1 MIERAIGLTD
11 EQYIKQLSDKLRE
24 AEDTLEAIRTGAV
37 DALFIDTGEAVS
49 VYTLESADRPY
60 RTLVEQMQ
68 EGAVT
73 LSRDGFVLYGNERLG
88 EMVHRPLE
96 KVVAH
101 DFADFVA
108 PAERERF
115 RRFIANSAEEAV
127 RSEFNLLAADDQVT
141 PAYLSF
147 RALALDS
154 SEEPIICGVVTDLTE
169 RRLLEARL
177 SQAQKMEA
185 VGQLTGGLAH
195 DFNNLLQGIKGSLDL
210 IARRPTSEKV
220 VRWTE
225 AGLKA
230 ADRGAKLTAQLLA
243 FSRSQ
248 KLELQ
253 PLRINS
259 VIRDMTDLLV
269 RTIGTTVRIRL
280 NLEPSEHYVLSDPTQ
295 LELAILNL
303 ALNAR
308 DAMPTGGSLNITTQH
323 HPDPVEG
330 APYGVM
336 QICVADTGVG
346 MSEDVRLKAF
356 NAFFSTKGIG
366 AGTGLGL
373 AQVQSIVEQSNGWVR
388 LVSAPGCGTQ
398 VFLTLPYTRDSA
410 LIEVP
415 AAAANEPLKQGGKQV
430 MLIDDDDDVRRV
442 VVDMLEALGHQ
453 VREASS
459 GLAGLKL
466 IDVQM
471 PDLVLLDFAMPH
483 LNGAEVAKLLLEKYP
498 HLPIIFISGFSDTA
512 QLQAAVGS
520 SATVLRKPFTM
531 DRLSDMLDQVVG
543 ANIEPS

>member
-1 MIERAIGLTD
+1 MIERVNGMTD
-11 EQYIKQLSDKLRE
+11 EQYIQALTDKLRE
-24 AEDTLEAIRTGAV
+24 AEETLEAIRTGAV
-37 DALFIDTGEAVS
+37 DALFIDTGESVS

-73 LSRDGFVLYGNERLG
+73 LSLDGFVLYGNERLG
-88 EMVHRPLE
+88 EIVHRPLE

-101 DFADFVA
+101 DFSDFIT
-108 PAERERF
+108 PSERERF
-115 RRFIANSAEEAV
+115 RQFLSDSAEEAV
-127 RSEFNLLAADDQVT
+127 RAEFNLRSTDEHLF

-147 RALALDS
+147 RALTLDS
-154 SEEPIICGVVTDLTE
+154 SEEPIICGVVTDLAE
-169 RRLLEARL
+169 QRLLEARL

-210 IARRPTSEKV
+210 IARRPTSDKV
-220 VRWTE
+220 VKWTE

-259 VIRDMTDLLV
+259 VIRDMGDLLA
-269 RTIGTTVRIRL
+269 RTIGTSVRIRL
-280 NLEPSEHYVLSDPTQ
+280 NLEPSEQLVLSDPTQ

-308 DAMPTGGSLNITTQH
+308 DAMPTGGTLNITTQH
-323 HPDPVEG
+323 HPQPADG
-330 APYGVM
+330 APHGLM

-346 MSEDVRLKAF
+346 MSEEVRLKAF
-356 NAFFSTKGIG
+356 HAFFSTKGIG

-373 AQVQSIVEQSNGWVR
+373 AQVQSIVEQSNGWVQ
-388 LVSAPGCGTQ
+388 LVSAPGAGTQ
-398 VFLTLPYTRDSA
+398 VFLTIPYTQEGEYTEHPTSA
-410 LIEVP
+410 VAP
-415 AAAANEPLKQGGKQV
+415 AAQQSGMRV

-453 VREASS
+453 VREADS

-466 IDVQM
+466 IDVQV
-471 PDLVLLDFAMPH
+471 PDIVLLDFAMPH
-483 LNGAEVAKLLLEKYP
+483 LNGAEVARLLRDKHP
-498 HLPIIFISGFSDTA
+498 DLPLIFISGFSDTA

-520 SATVLRKPFTM
+520 GAIVLRKPFTL
-531 DRLSDMLDQVVG
+531 DRLSEMLDQFG
-543 ANIEPS
+543 APTG

>member
-1 MIERAIGLTD
+1 MIEREEGLTD
-11 EQYIKQLSDKLRE
+11 EQYIQALTSKLRE
-24 AEDTLEAIRTGAV
+24 AEETLEAIRTGAV
-37 DALFIDTGEAVS
+37 DALFIDTGEGVS

-60 RTLVEQMQ
+60 RTLIEQMQ

-73 LSRDGFVLYGNERLG
+73 LSLDGFVLYGNERLG
-88 EMVHRPLE
+88 EIVHRPLE
-96 KVVAH
+96 KVVAR
-101 DFADFVA
+101 DFSEFIAS
-108 PAERERF
+108 AERERF
-115 RRFIANSAEEAV
+115 RQFLADSAEEAV
-127 RSEFNLLAADDQVT
+127 RAEFNLRAEDDQLF

-169 RRLLEARL
+169 QRLLEARL

-210 IARRPTSEKV
+210 IARRPDSEKV
-220 VRWTE
+220 VKWTE

-269 RTIGTTVRIRL
+269 RTIGTSVRIKL
-280 NLEPSEHYVLSDPTQ
+280 NLETSDQLVLSDPTQ

-308 DAMPTGGSLNITTQH
+308 DAMPTGGTLNITTQH
-323 HPDPVEG
+323 HPQPAEG
-330 APYGVM
+330 APHGLM
-336 QICVADTGVG
+336 QICIADTGVG
-346 MSEDVRLKAF
+346 MSEEVRLKAF

-373 AQVQSIVEQSNGWVR
+373 AQVQSIVEQSNGWVQ
-388 LVSAPGCGTQ
+388 LISSPGAGTQ
-398 VFLTLPYTRDSA
+398 VFLTMPYTQEGEHVEKPVHAVASA
-410 LIEVP
+410 PQLD
-415 AAAANEPLKQGGKQV
+415 GKRV
-430 MLIDDDDDVRRV
+430 MLIDDDHDVRRV
-442 VVDMLEALGHQ
+442 VVDMLEVLGHQ
-453 VREASS
+453 VREADS

-466 IDVQM
+466 IDVQV
-471 PDLVLLDFAMPH
+471 PDIVLLDFAMPH
-483 LNGAEVAKLLLEKYP
+483 LNGAEVAKLLREKHP
-498 HLPIIFISGFSDTA
+498 DLPLIFISGFSDTA

-520 SATVLRKPFTM
+520 SATVLRKPFTI
-531 DRLSDMLDQVVG
+531 DRLSEMLEQFG
-543 ANIEPS
+543 

>member
-1 MIERAIGLTD
+1 MLNRIPGMTD
-11 EQYIKQLSDKLRE
+11 EHYIQALSNKLRE

-37 DALFIDTGEAVS
+37 DALFIDTGESVS

-73 LSRDGFVLYGNERLG
+73 LSLDGFVLYGNERLG
-88 EMVHRPLE
+88 EIVHRPLE
-96 KVVAH
+96 KVVAQ
-101 DFADFVA
+101 DFSEFIVA
-108 PAERERF
+108 AERERF
-115 RRFIANSAEEAV
+115 RRFLADSGQEVV
-127 RSEFNLLAADDQVT
+127 RSEFNLLAADGQII

-210 IARRPTSEKV
+210 IARRPDSEKV

-253 PLRINS
+253 PLRINA
-259 VIRDMTDLLV
+259 VIGDMRDLLV
-269 RTIGTTVRIRL
+269 RTIGTTVRIKL
-280 NLEPSEHYVLSDPTQ
+280 NLEQNDQHVLSDPTQ

-308 DAMPTGGSLNITTQH
+308 DAMPAGGSLNITTQH
-323 HPDPVEG
+323 HPQAVEG
-330 APYGVM
+330 APHGVM

-346 MSEDVRLKAF
+346 MSEEVRLKAF

-373 AQVQSIVEQSNGWVR
+373 AQVQSIVEQSNGWVQ
-388 LVSAPGCGTQ
+388 LVSAPGAGTQ
-398 VFLTLPYTRDSA
+398 VFLTLPYTQEGAWQESPQTENLA
-410 LIEVP
+410 P
-415 AAAANEPLKQGGKQV
+415 SSHSGKRV
-430 MLIDDDDDVRRV
+430 MLIDDDHDVRHV
-442 VVDMLEALGHQ
+442 VIDMLEVLGHH
-453 VREASS
+453 VREADS

-466 IDVQM
+466 IDMQV
-471 PDLVLLDFAMPH
+471 PDVVLLDFAMPH
-483 LNGAEVAKLLLEKYP
+483 LNGAEVAKLLRQKHP
-498 HLPIIFISGFSDTA
+498 DLPLIFISGFSDSA
-512 QLQAAVGS
+512 QLQEAVGS
-520 SATVLRKPFTM
+520 SAIVLRKPFTI
-531 DRLSDMLDQVVG
+531 DRLHEMLEQ
-543 ANIEPS
+543 AAP

>member
-1 MIERAIGLTD
+1 MIERTPGMSD
-11 EQYIKQLSDKLRE
+11 ERYIQALRDKLRE
-24 AEDTLEAIRTGAV
+24 ADDTLEAIRTGAV
-37 DALFIDTGEAVS
+37 DALFIDTGESVS

-73 LSRDGFVLYGNERLG
+73 LSLDGFVLYGNERLG
-88 EMVHRPLE
+88 EILHRPLE

-101 DFADFVA
+101 DFGEFIAS
-108 PAERERF
+108 AERERF
-115 RRFIANSAEEAV
+115 RRFLADSAEEAV
-127 RSEFNLLAADDQVT
+127 RSEFSLLADDGQVV

-147 RALALDS
+147 RALTLDS
-154 SEEPIICGVVTDLTE
+154 SEEPIICGVVTDLSE

-210 IARRPTSEKV
+210 IARRPDSEKV

-269 RTIGTTVRIRL
+269 RTIGTTVRIKL
-280 NLEPSEHYVLSDPTQ
+280 NLEPSEQHVLSDPTQ

-323 HPDPVEG
+323 HPQPVEG
-330 APYGVM
+330 APLGVM
-336 QICVADTGVG
+336 QVCVADTGVG
-346 MSEDVRLKAF
+346 MSEEVRSKAF

-373 AQVQSIVEQSNGWVR
+373 AQVQSIVEQSNGWVQ
-388 LVSAPGCGTQ
+388 LVSAPGAGTQ
-398 VFLTLPYTRDSA
+398 VFLTLPYTSESERPEGPNAVAS
-410 LIEVP
+410 V
-415 AAAANEPLKQGGKQV
+415 ANNHSGKRV
-430 MLIDDDDDVRRV
+430 MLIDDDHDVRHV
-442 VVDMLEALGHQ
+442 VIDMLEALGHQ
-453 VREASS
+453 VREADS

-466 IDVQM
+466 IDVQV
-471 PDLVLLDFAMPH
+471 PDVVLLDFAMPH
-483 LNGAEVAKLLLEKYP
+483 LNGAEVAKILRQKHP
-498 HLPIIFISGFSDTA
+498 DLPLIFISGFSDTA
-512 QLQAAVGS
+512 QLQEAVGS
-520 SATVLRKPFTM
+520 SATVLRKPFTI
-531 DRLSDMLDQVVG
+531 DRLNEMLEQ
-543 ANIEPS
+543 ICE